1 MILTPIFHSKKS
13 SERSVNADA
22 LILLL
27 ERKTKGVFYL
37 NRAVILAGARTAFGK
52 FGGSLSALSASD
64 LGAIAIKGALEKAN
78 LSPDEVDE
86 VILGSVLQGGQGQIP
101 SRQAAIKANLPITV
115 KTETINKVCAS
126 GMRAVTLADQ
136 LIRLGDEEVMIAG
149 GMESM
154 SNAPYYLQNGR
165 TGLRMG
171 DSTMVDG
178 MLYDGLT
185 CAFDKERPHMGSY
198 GNTTAKEY
206 SLSREEQD
214 AWSVRSHERA
224 LAAIER
230 GYFAEEIVPVE
241 IPQRKGEP
249 LRVDTDEA
257 PRAGTSMEVLAKLK
271 PAFDKDGTITAGNA
285 PGVNDGACALVV
297 MSEERATREGREPL
311 AVIIGHEEIAI
322 EPENFPQTPG
332 LVINKLLKKT
342 GKSLADIDLI
352 EINEAFAAVA
362 LVSKKLADLD
372 AEKVNVN
379 GGAVALGHP
388 IGASGA
394 RIILTLAHE
403 LKRRGGGIGIA
414 AICSGGG
421 QGDAIMIEVPKTG
434 GHE

>member
-1 MILTPIFHSKKS
+1 M
-13 SERSVNADA
+13 
-22 LILLL
+22 
-27 ERKTKGVFYL
+27 FYL
-37 NRAVILAGARTAFGK
+37 NRTVILAGARTAFGK
-52 FGGSLSALSASD
+52 FGGSLSPLHASD

-78 LSPDEVDE
+78 IASEEVNE

-101 SRQAAIKANLPITV
+101 SRQAAIKANLPIEV

-136 LIRLGDEEVMIAG
+136 LIRLGDEEVIVAG

-154 SNAPYYLQNGR
+154 SNAPYYLLNGR
-165 TGLRMG
+165 NGLRMG

-185 CAFDKERPHMGSY
+185 CAFDKARPHMGSY
-198 GNTTAKEY
+198 GNATAQEF

-224 LAAIER
+224 LAAIDK

-249 LRVDTDEA
+249 LIVDTDEA
-257 PRAGTSMEVLAKLK
+257 PRAGTSLEVLAKLK

-297 MSEERATREGREPL
+297 MSEERAAREGREPL
-311 AVIIGHEEIAI
+311 AVIIGHEELAI

-342 GKSLADIDLI
+342 NKSLADIDLI

-362 LVSKKLADLD
+362 LVSKQLADLD

-434 GHE
+434 GLN